1 MAKPPSPWSKAA
13 AAAHLGLS
21 VRTLERRIKD
31 KSIRATKLG
40 RLVRIPDSEVRRLAK
55 GER

>member
-1 MAKPPSPWSKAA
+1 MPVRKPWSKAK

-21 VRTLERRIKD
+21 VRTLERRIADGTVK
-31 KSIRATKLG
+31 RTKLG

-55 GER
+55 GDR